1 METTKL
7 SSEALELRRKY
18 HREKQR
24 EYTRRNPNARNDYW
38 ERKAAAIKKET
49 EVENTDEVLTMCF
62 SRRQGSTDAS
72 YAKGLFE
79 SNKSMISELKRLQN
93 IIYEGAEKNQGL
105 IEYLEHNNKHLK
117 ALKKMTLMCAISL
130 NKQSKTESNGGK

>member
-1 METTKL
+1 MEKTKL
-7 SSEALELRRKY
+7 SNEALELRRKY
-18 HREKQR
+18 NREYKR
-24 EYTRRNPNARNDYW
+24 EYTRRNPNHQNDYW

-49 EVENTDEVLTMCF
+49 EVETIDEVLTTCF
-62 SRRQGSTDAS
+62 SRRQGVTDAS

-93 IIYEGAEKNQGL
+93 IIYEDAEKNQGL

-117 ALKKMTLMCAISL
+117 ALKKTTLMCAISL
-130 NKQSKTESNGGK
+130 NKQSKSENNG